1 MTSRTPADGPVPGG
15 PADRAATPG
24 FHSAPAAAAADEGDR
39 ARVSAVGPAKT
50 PRLSI
55 NGVSALTWPNAIT
68 AVRTGAAIVVG
79 LIALLQASWVLLLAA
94 YLTYWIGD
102 ILDGWTARR
111 LDQETRLGAVFDILS
126 DRACSTICVCA
137 LLVIRPEFAVALG
150 VYYVQFMVVDA
161 VLTLGFL
168 HWPGLISPNYFYRVD
183 RLIWLLNWSPV
194 AKACNTGLLIVLLL
208 GLPLI
213 GGPLLIAVAVAVIQ
227 LALKVFSG
235 YRMLRLTTRRVALK
249 AD

>member
-1 MTSRTPADGPVPGG
+1 MALPD
-15 PADRAATPG
+15 
-24 FHSAPAAAAADEGDR
+24 APDAQDAAAEGDR
-39 ARVSAVGPAKT
+39 ARVSAVDGAKP

-55 NGVSALTWPNAIT
+55 NGVSALTAPNLVT
-68 AVRTGAAIVVG
+68 AARTAAAIVIG

-102 ILDGWTARR
+102 ILDGWLARR
-111 LDQETRLGAVFDILS
+111 MDQETRLGAVFDVLS
-126 DRACSTICVCA
+126 DRACSTVCVCA

-168 HWPGLISPNYFYRVD
+168 HWPGLLSPNYFYRVD

-213 GGPLLIAVAVAVIQ
+213 GAPLLIAELVALLQ
-227 LALKVFSG
+227 LLLKLFSG
-235 YRMLRLTTRRVALK
+235 YRMLRLTTRRVPLK